1 MGKLNAF
8 VKTTILGGLV
18 VILPVAIL
26 MFTFTW
32 LFGLVTDLI
41 QPLTDLL
48 FGESFLREYPYLAHA
63 IVILIILAACFVV
76 GVFVRTKAGTLIVR
90 VLENAIL
97 RRAPG
102 YSLIKET
109 IVQIFGKGA
118 SPFSRVA
125 LVQVFGNDTLVTAFV
140 TDEHADGSYT
150 IFMPTGPNPTSGN
163 VYHLKGEYVHP
174 IDVPV
179 EVAMRSI
186 ISCGA
191 GSTQLVEAYINR
203 AGK

>member
-1 MGKLNAF
+1 MGKLNVF

-18 VILPVAIL
+18 VILPAAIL
-26 MFTFTW
+26 LFMFKW
-32 LFGLVTDLI
+32 LFSLVTDLI

-48 FGESFLREYPYLAHA
+48 MTKSNLQEILADA
-63 IVILIILAACFVV
+63 IVIVIILAACFVL
-76 GVFVRTKAGTLIVR
+76 GVFVRTKAGTLIIGA
-90 VLENAIL
+90 LGNIIL
-97 RRAPG
+97 KKIPG

-109 IVQIFGKGA
+109 VMQIFGSGK
-118 SPFSRVA
+118 SPFSKVA
-125 LVQVFGNDTLVTAFV
+125 IVQVFGNDTLVSAFI
-140 TDEHADGSYT
+140 TDEHSDGSYT
-150 IFMPTGPNPTSGN
+150 VFMPTGPNPTSGN

-191 GSTQLVEAYINR
+191 GSTKLMDAYMNK
-203 AGK
+203 ANK

>member
-1 MGKLNAF
+1 MGKLNVF

-18 VILPVAIL
+18 VILPAAIL
-26 MFTFTW
+26 MFMFKW
-32 LFGLVTDLI
+32 LFSLVTDLI

-48 FGESFLREYPYLAHA
+48 MTKSNLQEILADA
-63 IVILIILAACFVV
+63 IVIVIILAACFVL
-76 GVFVRTKAGTLIVR
+76 GVFVRTKAGTFIIGALGNI
-90 VLENAIL
+90 IL
-97 RRAPG
+97 KKIPG

-109 IVQIFGKGA
+109 VMQILGTGK

-125 LVQVFGNDTLVTAFV
+125 IVQVFGNDTLVSAFI
-140 TDEHADGSYT
+140 TDEHSDGSYT
-150 IFMPTGPNPTSGN
+150 VFMPTGPNPTSGN

-191 GSTQLVEAYINR
+191 GSTKLMDAYMNK
-203 AGK
+203 ANK